1 MILQWDNY
9 FLIKI
14 YMGNLSF
21 KTKTQCCIDSS
32 NFNEEEDENI
42 LEESSCNTNKEE
54 IIIKKN
60 EVNNESFRTVIN

>member
-1 MILQWDNY
+1 
-9 FLIKI
+9 
-14 YMGNLSF
+14 MGNLSF

-54 IIIKKN
+54 IIIKKH
-60 EVNNESFRTVIN
+60 EVNNESFKTVIN

>member
-1 MILQWDNY
+1 
-9 FLIKI
+9 
-14 YMGNLSF
+14 MGNLSF
-21 KTKTQCCIDSS
+21 KTRTQCCIDSS

-42 LEESSCNTNKEE
+42 LEETSCNTNKEE

>member
-1 MILQWDNY
+1 
-9 FLIKI
+9 
-14 YMGNLSF
+14 MGNLSF

-60 EVNNESFRTVIN
+60 EINNESFRTIVN

>member
-1 MILQWDNY
+1 M
-9 FLIKI
+9 LIKI

-21 KTKTQCCIDSS
+21 KTRTQCCIDSS

-42 LEESSCNTNKEE
+42 LEETSCNTNKEE

-60 EVNNESFRTVIN
+60 EVNNESFRTVI